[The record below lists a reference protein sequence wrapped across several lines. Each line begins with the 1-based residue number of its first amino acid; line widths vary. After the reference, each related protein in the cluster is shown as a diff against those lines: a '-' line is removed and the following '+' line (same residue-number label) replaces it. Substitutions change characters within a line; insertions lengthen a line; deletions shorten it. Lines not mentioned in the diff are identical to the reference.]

1 MTPTPPL
8 AELFPRPEDIPADF
22 AAVLPREQRAWLCGG
37 ELRAWSGPREEVFS
51 PVLERTGGALAPIR
65 LGSVPA
71 LGEQEAMQALA
82 SAGEAYA
89 SGGGHWPSL
98 PAEERIRALEHFA
111 DLIAPLREDVSRLI
125 AWEVGKSLSGSL
137 AEFDRTLECLRET
150 AQEARALASEWDRE
164 RARGGILARVGRR
177 PLGVALCLGPF
188 NYPFNETLATL
199 APALVMGNTAVLK
212 APRIGRR
219 CLAAIL
225 EPLKAAFPPG
235 VVNVIF
241 GGPELASRL
250 MATGRVN
257 VLAFIGTSRAAA
269 ALAGAHPRP
278 HRLRQVLGLEAKNA
292 AIVLPDAN
300 LDLAVAECLRGA
312 LAFNG
317 QRCTA
322 LKMLWVAR
330 ELEQEFL
337 ERLAR
342 GVRGLRLGMPW
353 ASGIG
358 VGGGVD
364 ITPLPE
370 PERPAYLTELVADAL
385 ARGARLLTPGGGE
398 SCGTLF
404 APALLGGVTTEMRIA
419 REEQF
424 GPVAPV
430 AAFDDIDE
438 PLAAIAGSDHG
449 QQASLF
455 GSDPDT
461 LERVADRLSRL
472 VCRVNL
478 NCKCQRGPDDLPFTG
493 RKDSALGDMSTPAA
507 LRAFSIEYVLAKRL
521 S

>member
-1 MTPTPPL
+1 MSATSPL
-8 AELFPRPEDIPADF
+8 ADLFPPAASFPADF
-22 AAVLPREQRAWLCGG
+22 AEVLGSDAACWLVDG
-37 ELRAWSGPREEVFS
+37 ELRAWSGPREQVFS
-51 PVLERTGGALAPIR
+51 PVLEREGQGLRPVR
-65 LGSVPA
+65 LGSVPVLDGVAAMLA
-71 LGEQEAMQALA
+71 LE
-82 SAGEAYA
+82 SACAAYA
-89 SGGGHWPSL
+89 GGDGRWPSL
-98 PAEERIRALEHFA
+98 PAEERIQALERFVE
-111 DLIAPLREDVSRLI
+111 LIAPLRERVARLI

-137 AEFDRTLECLRET
+137 AEFDRTIECLRET
-150 AQEARALASEWDRE
+150 AQEARALASEWEAE
-164 RARGGILARVGRR
+164 RTRGGIVSQVGRR

-212 APRIGRR
+212 APRIGRL

-225 EPLKAAFPPG
+225 EPLRAAFPPG

-241 GGPELASRL
+241 GGPELASGL
-250 MATGRVN
+250 MATGRVD

-269 ALAGAHPRP
+269 ALAARHPRP

-292 AIVLPDAN
+292 AIVLADADM
-300 LDLAVAECLRGA
+300 DLAVAECLRGS

-330 ELEQEFL
+330 EREAEFL
-337 ERLAR
+337 ERLAA
-342 GVRGLRLGMPW
+342 GVRGLRIGMPW
-353 ASGIG
+353 T
-358 VGGGVD
+358 GGVD

-370 PERPAYLTELVADAL
+370 PERPAYLAALVSDAL
-385 ARGARLLTPGGGE
+385 GKGSRLLNTGPEGRGGE
-398 SCGTLF
+398 ACGTLF
-404 APALLGGVTTEMRIA
+404 APALLGGVTAEMRIA

-424 GPVAPV
+424 GPVVPV
-430 AAFDDIDE
+430 AAFDDINE

-455 GSDPDT
+455 GSDDEQ

-507 LRAFSIEYVLAKRL
+507 LRAFSIEYVLARRQPRG
-521 S
+521 

>member
-1 MTPTPPL
+1 MTSNPPL
-8 AELFPRPEDIPADF
+8 ADLFPLAGSLPADF
-22 AAVLPREQRAWLCGG
+22 AELLGRDVACWLVDG

-51 PVLERTGGALAPIR
+51 PVLERAGEGLRPIR
-65 LGSVPA
+65 LGSVPR
-71 LGEQEAMQALA
+71 LCEEQAMQALDAA
-82 SAGEAYA
+82 SAAY
-89 SGGGHWPSL
+89 SDGDGPWPSL
-98 PAEERIRALEHFA
+98 PAELRIQALERLA
-111 DLIAPLREDVSRLI
+111 DLIAPLRESVARLI

-137 AEFDRTLECLRET
+137 AEFDRTMECLRET
-150 AQEARALASEWDRE
+150 AQAARDLEAEWGEE
-164 RARGGILARVGRR
+164 RRRGGILARVGRR
-177 PLGVALCLGPF
+177 PLGVVLCLGPF

-212 APRIGRR
+212 APRIGRL

-225 EPLKAAFPPG
+225 EPLRAAFPPG
-235 VVNVIF
+235 VVNVLF
-241 GGPELASRL
+241 GGPELAGGL
-250 MATGRVN
+250 MATGRIDA
-257 VLAFIGTSRAAA
+257 LAFIGTSRAAA
-269 ALAGAHPRP
+269 ALAARHPRP
-278 HRLRQVLGLEAKNA
+278 NRLRQVLGLEAKNA
-292 AIVLPDAN
+292 AVVLADAD

-330 ELEQEFL
+330 AREQEFL
-337 ERLAR
+337 ERLTQ
-342 GVRGLRLGMPW
+342 GVRALRLGMPW
-353 ASGIG
+353 EP
-358 VGGGVD
+358 GVD

-370 PERPAYLTELVADAL
+370 PERPAYLSGLLADAL
-385 ARGARLLTPGGGE
+385 ERGARLLNPGGGE
-398 SCGTLF
+398 CCGTLF
-404 APALLGGVTTEMRIA
+404 APALLGGVGQHMRIA

-424 GPVAPV
+424 GPVVPV
-430 AAFDDIDE
+430 AAFDDISQ
-438 PLAAIAGSDHG
+438 PLSAIAASDHG
-449 QQASLF
+449 QQAGLF

-507 LRAFSIEYVLAKRL
+507 LRAFSIEYVLARRF

>member
-1 MTPTPPL
+1 MTPSPQL
-8 AELFPRPEDIPADF
+8 SDLFPTAGSLPADF
-22 AAVLPREQRAWLCGG
+22 AEVLGRDAPFWLEGG

-82 SAGEAYA
+82 SAGAAY
-89 SGGGHWPSL
+89 GDGNGHWPSL

-111 DLIAPLREDVSRLI
+111 DLIAPLRESVARLI

-150 AQEARALASEWDRE
+150 AQEARELASEWDRE

-212 APRIGRR
+212 APRIGRL

-225 EPLKAAFPPG
+225 EPLRQAFPPG

-250 MATGRVN
+250 MATGRVD

-292 AIVLPDAN
+292 AIVLPDAD

-353 ASGIG
+353 AP
-358 VGGGVD
+358 GVD

-370 PERPAYLTELVADAL
+370 PERPAYLSELVADAL

-404 APALLGGVTTEMRIA
+404 APALLGGVTPDMRIA

-424 GPVAPV
+424 GPVVPV

-455 GSDPDT
+455 GSDPDA

-478 NCKCQRGPDDLPFTG
+478 NCKCQRGPDDLPFAG

>member
-1 MTPTPPL
+1 MTSSSPL
-8 AELFPRPEDIPADF
+8 SDLFPLSGSLPADF
-22 AAVLPREQRAWLCGG
+22 AEALGRDVPSWLVDG
-37 ELRAWSGPREEVFS
+37 ELRAWNGPREKVFS
-51 PVLERTGGALAPIR
+51 PVLERRSGAGRGLAPIS

-71 LGEQEAMQALA
+71 LGEEQAMRALA
-82 SAGEAYA
+82 SAGAA
-89 SGGGHWPSL
+89 CDGGDGHWPSL
-98 PAEERIRALEHFA
+98 PAEERIQALERLA
-111 DLIAPLREDVSRLI
+111 DLMAPRRELVARLI

-150 AQEARALASEWDRE
+150 AQAARELEAEWNAE
-164 RARGGILARVGRR
+164 RSRGGILARVGRR

-212 APRIGRR
+212 APRIGRL

-225 EPLKAAFPPG
+225 EPLRAAFPPG

-241 GGPELASRL
+241 GGPELASSL
-250 MATGRVN
+250 MATGGVD

-269 ALAGAHPRP
+269 ALAAAHPKP
-278 HRLRQVLGLEAKNA
+278 NRLRQVLGLEAKNA
-292 AIVLPDAN
+292 AIVLADADM
-300 LDLAVAECLRGA
+300 DLAVAECLRGA

-330 ELEQEFL
+330 RREAEFL
-337 ERLAR
+337 ERLAQ
-342 GVRGLRLGMPW
+342 GVRSLRLGMPW
-353 ASGIG
+353 TP
-358 VGGGVD
+358 GVD

-370 PERPAYLTELVADAL
+370 PERPAYLSGLVEDAL
-385 ARGARLLTPGGGE
+385 ARGARLENPGGGE
-398 SCGTLF
+398 ACGTLF
-404 APALLGGVTTEMRIA
+404 APALLSGVTPDMRIA

-430 AAFDDIDE
+430 AAFDDIRE

-455 GSDPDT
+455 GGDPEQ

-507 LRAFSIEYVLAKRL
+507 LRAFSIEYVLARRVP
-521 S
+521 